1 MIGLNIKNG
10 ALYFNDT
17 LISGSIGDVGLYAR
31 PNRDLYFNGEKI
43 ASGNINNPVGLYHS
57 QSKIFFDGV
66 EVGSGGGG
74 DPVDPSGEF
83 SSEGYWIPPV
93 QPANPEGKDWT
104 YATII
109 NKYDQLAA
117 IEPRLTKHR
126 YNDGSGN
133 AILTTAGGFEQFHYL
148 YEPPVYDKT
157 LFLQAAIH
165 GNEKDSRLTLYR
177 MMQILFT
184 LRNTTGYTAWQQIYN
199 RCRLIIIPVVNPY
212 GNDGGGMNVPYDGS
226 QYGLNLNRNLDFNHQ
241 YSLASAGVG
250 GNYPFEM
257 NETKHIRDVVSLYG
271 AEHIDLAIDY
281 HDGESIQQH
290 YWINYGVDAP
300 NRPLINSFVQYLVN
314 KYVPTGVTPVIP
326 ECKDN
331 PATGIVM
338 GYFAKS
344 LGVTAST
351 NEWIGG
357 IWGYSFDSTHLTHS
371 LAVRSNMLFIA
382 LNNDVKGWQVKESLD
397 ADYFHFDYPKAF
409 TRDSIRKD
417 EAGAETIVTDA
428 KIRARWDTLQAK
440 FPALISKSSVLGV
453 NATGDNVHSY
463 TFGSGATKV
472 LYVGGVMRY
481 GGTHKIDEF
490 AIYQLIEYLCSDY
503 IVNQSRFLQDLRN
516 NYTIIVLPFIDNIAQ
531 NSAPYTGAGLNN
543 AALSRQRWV
552 IDSGTN
558 RTIPA
563 SNEHGTGNYGVQ
575 IIKSIIDSNTDL
587 KCIVSGGEIT
597 TGYGGNDQ
605 TEYATD
611 FQTHFVVPKNMI
623 FNAVDYANHL
633 TVNRG
638 ENVVV
643 ENTRGFTFADYAYD
657 HFSIPTYFVQL
668 KVSNRWSELSADH
681 TLTAD
686 HYLYANY
693 EAGRRM
699 ANIVNLFVN

>member
-1 MIGLNIKNG
+1 MIGLNIRNG

-17 LISGSIGDVGLYAR
+17 LISGSVGDVGLYAR

-93 QPANPEGKDWT
+93 QPANPEGRDWT

-109 NKYDQLAA
+109 SKYDELSAL
-117 IEPRLTKHR
+117 EPKLTKHR
-126 YNDGSGN
+126 YNDNLGN
-133 AILTTAGGFEQFHYL
+133 AILTGSGSYELYHYV
-148 YEPPVYDKT
+148 YEPESYDKT
-157 LFLQAAIH
+157 LFLQAGIH

-184 LRNTTGYTAWQQIYN
+184 LRNTTGYTAWKQIYN

-212 GNDGGGMNVPYDGS
+212 GNDNSGMNIPYEGS
-226 QYGLNLNRNLDFNHQ
+226 QYGLNLNRNMDFNQQ
-241 YSLASAGVG
+241 YSLASSGVG
-250 GNYPFEM
+250 GYEPFEVS
-257 NETKHIRDVVSLYG
+257 EVRHTRDVVDLYG
-271 AEHIDLAIDY
+271 AENIDYAVDY
-281 HDGESIQQH
+281 HDGAGIMQH
-290 YWINYGVDAP
+290 YWINYGVDSP
-300 NRPLINSFVQYLVN
+300 NRTLVNDFVQYLVRT
-314 KYVPTGVTPVIP
+314 YVPAGVTPVIP

-371 LAVRSNMLFIA
+371 LAIRSNMLFMA
-382 LNNDVKGWQVKESLD
+382 LNNDVKGWNIRESEN
-397 ADYFHFDYPKAF
+397 AEYFHFDYPKAF
-409 TRDSIRKD
+409 TRDSIRK
-417 EAGAETIVTDA
+417 EESGAETKVPDS

-453 NATGDNVHSY
+453 NATGDNVHTY
-463 TFGSGATKV
+463 TFGSGAKKV
-472 LYVGGVMRY
+472 MYVGGVMRY

-503 IVNQSRFLQDLRN
+503 IVSQSRFLQDLRN
-516 NYTIIVLPFIDNIAQ
+516 NYTIIVLPFIDNSAT
-531 NSAPYTGAGLNN
+531 NAAPYQGAGLNN
-543 AALSRQRWV
+543 TALSRQRWV
-552 IDSGTN
+552 IDTGTN
-558 RTIPA
+558 KTVPA

-575 IIKSIIDSNTDL
+575 IIKVLIDSNTDL
-587 KCIVSGGEIT
+587 KCIVSGGEIL

-605 TEYATD
+605 TDYTTD
-611 FQTHFVVPKNMI
+611 FQTHFVVPKNMM
-623 FNAVDYANHL
+623 FNAADYANHL
-633 TVNRG
+633 TVNRD

-643 ENTRGFTFADYAYD
+643 ENTKGFTFGDYAYD
-657 HFSIPTYFVQL
+657 QFGIPTYFVQL
-668 KVSNRWSELSADH
+668 KVSNRWNELSADH
-681 TLTAD
+681 GITSD
-686 HYLYANY
+686 QYLYANY
-693 EAGRRM
+693 ESGRRM

>member
-1 MIGLNIKNG
+1 MIGLNVRDG
-10 ALYFNDT
+10 SLYFNDT
-17 LISGSIGDVGLYAR
+17 LISGSVGSVGLYAR
-31 PNRDLYFNGEKI
+31 PNRDLYFNDEKI
-43 ASGNINNPVGLYHS
+43 ASGNISNPVGLYFREG
-57 QSKIFFDGV
+57 KIYFDGI
-66 EVGSGGGG
+66 EVGQGGA
-74 DPVDPSGEF
+74 PNSEF
-83 SSEGYWIPPV
+83 SPEGYWLPPM
-93 QPANPEGKDWT
+93 QPANPEGKLWT
-104 YATII
+104 YSTII
-109 NKYDQLAA
+109 SKYDQLAA
-117 IEPRLTKHR
+117 IEPRLTKYR
-126 YNDGSGN
+126 YNDGNGN
-133 AILTTAGGFEQFHYL
+133 AILSTVGNYELYHYV
-148 YEPPVYDKT
+148 YEPDGYDKT
-157 LFLQAAIH
+157 LFLQAGIH

-212 GNDGGGMNVPYDGS
+212 GNDNAAMNIPYKDT
-226 QYGLNLNRNLDFNHQ
+226 QYGINANRNYDFNHQ
-241 YSLASAGVG
+241 IALASVGVG
-250 GNYPFEM
+250 GDVKFDVSEVQH
-257 NETKHIRDVVSLYG
+257 TRDVIAKYG
-271 AEHIDLAIDY
+271 AHTIDYAIDF
-281 HDGESIQQH
+281 HDGEAVAQH
-290 YWINYGVDAP
+290 YWINYSVDAP
-300 NRPLINSFVQYLVN
+300 NRTLVN
-314 KYVPTGVTPVIP
+314 NFISYLLNKYGVDPADAVIP
-326 ECKDN
+326 NCRDTST
-331 PATGIVM
+331 TGTASS
-338 GYFAKS
+338 YFNKS
-344 LGVTAST
+344 LGITGST
-351 NEWIGG
+351 NEWMGG
-357 IWGYSFDSTHLTHS
+357 IWGYSFDSQHMTHS
-371 LAVRSNMLFIA
+371 LDIRANMLFMA

-397 ADYFHFDYPKAF
+397 ADYFHFDYPRAF

-428 KIRARWDTLQAK
+428 KIRSRWDALQAK
-440 FPALISKSSVLGV
+440 YPLLISKSESLGV

-463 TFGSGATKV
+463 TFGGGVTKV

-516 NYTIIVLPFIDNIAQ
+516 NYTIIVLPFIDNIAT

-558 RTIPA
+558 KTIPA

-611 FQTHFVVPKNMI
+611 FQTHFVVPKNMM
-623 FNAVDYANHL
+623 FNAADYANHL
-633 TVNRG
+633 TVNRD

-643 ENTRGFTFADYAYD
+643 ENTKGFTFGDYAYD
-657 HFSIPTYFVQL
+657 QFGIPVYFVQL

-686 HYLYANY
+686 QYLHANY

>member
-1 MIGLNIKNG
+1 MIGLNVRNG

-109 NKYDQLAA
+109 SKYDELSTL
-117 IEPRLTKHR
+117 EPKLTKHR
-126 YNDGSGN
+126 YNDNLGN
-133 AILTTAGGFEQFHYL
+133 AILTGSGSYELYHYV
-148 YEPPVYDKT
+148 YEPEDYDKT

-165 GNEKDSRLTLYR
+165 GSEKDGRLTLYR

-184 LRNTTGYTAWQQIYN
+184 LRDTTGYKAWQQIYD
-199 RCRLIIIPVVNPY
+199 RCRLIIIPVVSPY
-212 GNDGGGMNVPYDGS
+212 GNDISGMNIPYEGA
-226 QYGLNLNRNLDFNHQ
+226 QYGLNLNRNMDFNQQ
-241 YSLASAGVG
+241 YALASSGVG
-250 GNYPFEM
+250 GFEPFEV
-257 NETKHIRDVVSLYG
+257 NEVRHIRDVVDLYG
-271 AEHIDLAIDY
+271 AETIDY
-281 HDGESIQQH
+281 AVDFHDGPGVSMH
-290 YWINYGVDAP
+290 YWINYGVDSP
-300 NRPLINSFVQYLVN
+300 NRTLVNDFVQYLVRT
-314 KYVPTGVTPVIP
+314 YVPVGVTPIIP

-371 LAVRSNMLFIA
+371 LAIRSNMLFIA
-382 LNNDVKGWQVKESLD
+382 LNNDVKGWNIRESEN
-397 ADYFHFDYPKAF
+397 AEYFHFDYPRAF
-409 TRDSIRKD
+409 TRDSIRKE
-417 EAGAETIVTDA
+417 EAGAETKVPDS

-503 IVNQSRFLQDLRN
+503 IVSQSRFLQDLRN
-516 NYTIIVLPFIDNIAQ
+516 NYTIIVLPFIDNAATNLAGI
-531 NSAPYTGAGLNN
+531 SAAGLNN
-543 AALSRQRWV
+543 TALSRQRWV

-558 RTIPA
+558 KTIPA

-575 IIKSIIDSNTDL
+575 IIKSIIDSNTNL
-587 KCIVSGGEIT
+587 KCIVSGGEFT

-605 TEYATD
+605 TEYTTD
-611 FQTHFVVPKNMI
+611 FQTHFVVPKNMM
-623 FNAVDYANHL
+623 FNAADYANHL
-633 TVNRG
+633 TVNRD

-643 ENTRGFTFADYAYD
+643 ENTKGFTFGDYAYD
-657 HFSIPTYFVQL
+657 QFGIPVYFVQL

-681 TLTAD
+681 GITSDA
-686 HYLYANY
+686 YLYSNY